1 MGRFVINREK
11 AISLAEELGIN
22 VSFNAENSG
31 VIIKR
36 ELKDFYDFF
45 PELRVIDYSNF
56 QLVEEVILTNLGE
69 KILIRQSEVKRILFE
84 DSKVNGVT
92 ILFPYLRSLVSDL
105 TSKGSE
111 PPIILPTINVAEMVK
126 DIKGNFD

>member
-1 MGRFVINREK
+1 MLRTLHLLPGLAVLSILSVNPDNIKEAVIGLGIEFGDINTKEVPIYVKVRIIGVFVIEVLDQD
-11 AISLAEELGIN
+11 ITDEQI
-22 VSFNAENSG
+22 VSF
-31 VIIKR
+31 
-36 ELKDFYDFF
+36 Y
-45 PELRVIDYSNF
+45 
-56 QLVEEVILTNLGE
+56 
-69 KILIRQSEVKRILFE
+69 
-84 DSKVNGVT
+84 KVNGVT